1 MIYQK
6 TIRGEDAVPKVKD
19 IFRLTVGRN
28 YKERKVI
35 QHRKPIAIID
45 GVPLYPITAKEG
57 REMGRWI
64 AEGLV
69 KGMES
74 SQSKQ
79 GEQRLIGIDFGSPM
93 GSFSALPVA
102 RERMTVQSYGCLHE
116 VCKDEVLKEL
126 YKDMRIGIRMNGV
139 R

>member
-1 MIYQK
+1 M
-6 TIRGEDAVPKVKD
+6 PKVQD

-28 YKERKVI
+28 CKERKLS

-57 REMGRWI
+57 RELGEAF
-64 AEGLV
+64 AEGFA
-69 KGMES
+69 KGIES
-74 SQSKQ
+74 AQ

-93 GSFSALPVA
+93 GSFSALPMA
-102 RERMTVQSYGCLHE
+102 REQMTVQSYGRSHE
-116 VCKDEVLKEL
+116 TYKDEVLKEL
-126 YKDMRIGIRMNGV
+126 YKDICIGIRMDGV

>member
-1 MIYQK
+1 M
-6 TIRGEDAVPKVKD
+6 PKVKD

-28 YKERKVI
+28 YKERKLS
-35 QHRKPIAIID
+35 QRRKPIAIID
-45 GVPLYPITAKEG
+45 GVPLYPMTAKEG
-57 REMGRWI
+57 RELGGWI
-64 AEGLV
+64 VEGLT
-69 KGMES
+69 KGLES
-74 SQSKQ
+74 VQIKQ

-102 RERMTVQSYGCLHE
+102 RERMTVQSYGRSHE
-116 VCKDEVLKEL
+116 AYKDEVRKEL